1 MKKLTNDSGQTLIA
15 LLIFMLVAMTVTLA
29 AIAIAITNIHSNN
42 SFTNGEI
49 ALQNAQSG
57 IENALI
63 SVERN
68 PSYSGGVM
76 TLSSG
81 TATITVSGSGTLNIV
96 SVGSIGNFQRT
107 ITATA
112 TDSSNIVTL
121 TNWSETP

>member
-1 MKKLTNDSGQTLIA
+1 MIKRSNESGQTIIA

-42 SFTNGEI
+42 SFTSGEL

-57 IENALI
+57 VENALI
-63 SVERN
+63 LLERN
-68 PSYSGGVM
+68 PSYSGGSM
-76 TLSSG
+76 TLDNG

-96 SVGSIGNFQRT
+96 SVGSIGNFRRT

-112 TDSSNIVTL
+112 TDTANVLTL